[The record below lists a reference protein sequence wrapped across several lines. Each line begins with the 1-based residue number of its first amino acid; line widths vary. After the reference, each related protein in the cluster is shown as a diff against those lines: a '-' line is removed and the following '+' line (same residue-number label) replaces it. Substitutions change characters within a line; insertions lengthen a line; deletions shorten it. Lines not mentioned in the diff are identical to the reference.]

1 MKPSGSSSTT
11 VTILLLCLP
20 LGACDWVDSAG
31 DGGGSS
37 TPVAVTEVLL
47 DDMPAGDV
55 ISLNEQGE
63 ARITASRT
71 SATAESSTI
80 IWLDESLEE
89 GNLLACDTQNGFNAE
104 LAAESLQQACASETD
119 CEFTIDIA
127 GSDSDANEA
136 EFTVRVPALNASVGV
151 SRELSITDQLGNTE
165 LSERTFCLIA
175 INEAPVANDDTF
187 VVIEGN
193 VLAVTPETVNLL
205 TNDSD
210 DTDVSNSLL
219 SILPEAVKAPE
230 FAASFELGTDGS
242 FTYQPLL
249 TDLSEGQIDQFDYQ
263 LTDGLFT
270 STATATIRIVAA
282 NQAPRQISPIPPLAA
297 TEGLVFNSD
306 LSGFFVDPEDG
317 DISFSL
323 SSMTPLAVGSGLSLS
338 PVGVLSGIPTQADV
352 GSYELLVIVSDG
364 GLATEAS
371 VTLEVDAAPIAVFNR
386 QPVFVGQTVFNQTVL
401 EGVAITPV
409 MPQFTDADGDQL
421 TYSMSGDGILP
432 AGVTIN
438 RRTGIISGRSFVAG
452 QYSGLRVR
460 ATDPSGAFALS
471 TPFSMTVTAL
481 FGQ

>member
-11 VTILLLCLP
+11 VTILLLCLS
-20 LGACDWVDSAG
+20 LSACEWVDSAG
-31 DGGGSS
+31 DGGGTS
-37 TPVAVTEVLL
+37 TPVAVTAVLL

-55 ISLNEQGE
+55 ITLNEQGE
-63 ARITASRT
+63 ARISASRT
-71 SATAESSTI
+71 SDTTESSTI
-80 IWLDESLEE
+80 TWSDESLEE

-104 LAAESLQQACASETD
+104 LAAESLQQACASDTD
-119 CEFTIDIA
+119 CEFTIDTA
-127 GSDSDANEA
+127 GSDANEA
-136 EFTVRVPALNASVGV
+136 DFTVRVPALSASVGV

-175 INEAPVANDDTF
+175 INEAPVASDDTF

-193 VLAVTPETVNLL
+193 VLAVTTETVNLL

-210 DTDVSNSLL
+210 DTDVSNSPL
-219 SILPEAVKAPE
+219 SILPEAAEAPE

-242 FTYQPLL
+242 FTYQTSLSG
-249 TDLSEGQIDQFDYQ
+249 LSEDQLDQFEYQ

-282 NQAPRQISPIPPLAA
+282 NQAPQQISPIPPLAA
-297 TEGLVFNSD
+297 VEGLLFNSD

-323 SSMTPLAVGSGLSLS
+323 SPVTPLAVGSGLSLS
-338 PVGVLSGIPTQADV
+338 PAGLLSGIPTQADV
-352 GSYELLVIVSDG
+352 GSYELLVLVSDG
-364 GLATEAS
+364 GLATEAN
-371 VTLEVDAAPIAVFNR
+371 VTLEVDAAPITVLNR

-401 EGVAITPV
+401 AGVAITPV
-409 MPQFTDADGDQL
+409 MPQFTDADGDLL
-421 TYSMSGDGILP
+421 TYSMSGNGILP

-438 RRTGIISGRSFVAG
+438 VRTGIISGRSFVPG
-452 QYSGLRVR
+452 VYGGLRVR

-471 TPFSMTVTAL
+471 SPFSMTVTAL

>member
-11 VTILLLCLP
+11 VTIVLLCLP
-20 LGACDWVDSAG
+20 LGACEWVDSAG
-31 DGGGSS
+31 DSGGTG

-55 ISLNEQGE
+55 ITLNEQGE

-71 SATAESSTI
+71 SATIESSTI
-80 IWLDESLEE
+80 TWSAESLAE

-104 LAAESLQQACASETD
+104 LAAESLQQACASDTD
-119 CEFTIDIA
+119 CEFTFDTV
-127 GSDSDANEA
+127 SSDADADEA
-136 EFTVRVPALNASVGV
+136 EFSVRVPALNASVGV

-193 VLAVTPETVNLL
+193 VLAVTPQTVNLL

-210 DTDVSNSLL
+210 DNDVSNSLL
-219 SILPEAVKAPE
+219 SILPEAAEAPE

-242 FTYQPLL
+242 FTYQPSL
-249 TDLSEGQIDQFDYQ
+249 TGLSEDQFDQFDYQ

-282 NQAPRQISPIPPLAA
+282 NQAPQQIAPIPLQSA
-297 TEGLVFNSD
+297 TEGLLFNID
-306 LSGFFVDPEDG
+306 LSQFFVDPEDG

-323 SSMTPLAVGSGLSLS
+323 SPITPLAVGSGLSLS
-338 PVGVLSGIPTQADV
+338 PVGLLSGIPRQADV
-352 GSYELLVIVSDG
+352 GSYALIVSVSDG
-364 GLATEAS
+364 GLATEAN
-371 VTLEVDAAPIAVFNR
+371 VTLEVNAAPVTVFNR
-386 QPVFVGQTVFNQTVL
+386 QPVFVGQTVFSQTVL
-401 EGVAITPV
+401 AGVAITPV

-421 TYSMSGDGILP
+421 TYSMSGNGILP
-432 AGVTIN
+432 PGVTIN
-438 RRTGIISGRSFVAG
+438 SLTGTISGRSFVAG
-452 QYSGLRVR
+452 AYGGLRVR

-471 TPFSMTVTAL
+471 SPFSMTVTAL